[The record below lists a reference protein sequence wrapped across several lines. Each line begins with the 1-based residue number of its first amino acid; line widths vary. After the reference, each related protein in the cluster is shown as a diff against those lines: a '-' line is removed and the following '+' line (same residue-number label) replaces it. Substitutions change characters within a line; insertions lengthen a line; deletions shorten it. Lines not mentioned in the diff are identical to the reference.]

1 MITTEP
7 TTPSQHLREMA
18 AWVAAHAD
26 ELVPHGDVAV
36 VDGGIDLDVTMHLR
50 SPRECAPTVTV
61 SGRTE
66 VFASER
72 CRAHETRRDAQSADA
87 SDIR

>member
-1 MITTEP
+1 MTAINTS
-7 TTPSQHLREMA
+7 TPAQQLREMA

-26 ELVPHGDVAV
+26 ELVPHGGVAV
-36 VDGGIDLDVTMHLR
+36 VDGGIDLDITMHLR
-50 SPRECAPTVTV
+50 SPREYVPTVTV

-66 VFASER
+66 VFAAEK